1 MRPLIAA
8 AAMVLSM
15 MEPAGAAESEL
26 KITRA
31 GTRPVNAAPAQ
42 NFTGTVK
49 VEMLYTLMV
58 IPFSIPLHMS

>member
-8 AAMVLSM
+8 AAMALTVL
-15 MEPAGAAESEL
+15 EPGAAAEPEL

-31 GTRPVNAAPAQ
+31 GTRAVHAAPAQ

-49 VEMLYTLMV
+49 VEMKLTANV
-58 IPFSIPLHMS
+58 PRVCFNP